1 MNIDSP
7 PDRAAPARPVTT
19 ATLKIHELEAF
30 RAVMLRGTAT
40 EAAVLMHTT
49 QPVISKLIARFQ
61 HSIGIQLFELR
72 KSRLVPT
79 PEAHI
84 LFKTIERTYVGL
96 DHVAQA
102 IAELQ
107 GGHSGRLIIGS
118 LPSFGMGPLAGITA
132 EFLQAE
138 PNLEVLIETVNSSL
152 IRHSVVSGK
161 VDLGIALKS
170 VDTAGVRAEPLVSV
184 NTVCVMGKGHPLGAR
199 REIGVADLRGQP
211 LILPSRDSA
220 SRAAIDQ
227 VFGEAGIT
235 PRVIAETS
243 YAMTMCLLAMQ
254 GNGAALVSPFAAMH
268 LRKAG
273 LVVKRFV
280 PRIPVELLLLTALDT
295 SPSRIAARFIE
306 RMHRS
311 LDRFEEVWG

>member
-1 MNIDSP
+1 MNRP
-7 PDRAAPARPVTT
+7 APSEPVTT
-19 ATLKIHELEAF
+19 VTLKIHELEAF

-61 HSIGIQLFELR
+61 RTIGIQLFELR

-118 LPSFGMGPLAGITA
+118 LPSFGMGPLASITA
-132 EFLQAE
+132 EFLDAE

-170 VDTAGVRAEPLVSV
+170 VDTAGVRATPLVSV
-184 NTVCVMGKGHPLGAR
+184 NTVCVMGKRHPLSAK
-199 REIGVADLRGQP
+199 REVSVGDLRDQP

-220 SRAAIDQ
+220 SRAAIDE
-227 VFGEAGIT
+227 VFAKGGVT

-273 LVVKRFV
+273 LVVKRFA
-280 PRIPVELLLLTALDT
+280 PQIPIELLLLTALDT
-295 SPSRIAARFIE
+295 PPSRIAARFID

-311 LDRFEEVWG
+311 LDRFEETWG

>member
-1 MNIDSP
+1 MT
-7 PDRAAPARPVTT
+7 RPMSAQPL
-19 ATLKIHELEAF
+19 ATSSLKIHELEAF

-61 HSIGIQLFELR
+61 RSIGIQLFELR

-118 LPSFGMGPLAGITA
+118 LPSFGMGPLASITA
-132 EFLQAE
+132 EFLNAE

-184 NTVCVMGKGHPLGAR
+184 NTVCVMAKGNPLASK
-199 REIGVADLRGQP
+199 REIRVRDLDDAP

-220 SRAAIDQ
+220 SRAAIDE
-227 VFGEAGIT
+227 VFAEAGIV
-235 PRVIAETS
+235 PRVVAQTS

-254 GNGAALVSPFAAMH
+254 GNGVALVSPFAATH

-273 LVVKRFV
+273 LVVKRFA
-280 PRIPVELLLLTALDT
+280 PEIPIDLLLLTPLDT
-295 SPSRIAARFIE
+295 SPSRIATSFIE

-311 LDRFEEVWG
+311 LSSFEEVWG